1 MRCTGA
7 DDKDA
12 VASSASYMHAILTQV
27 DELQPLELL
36 HLVKVKLPVGPQSKD
51 DTLAAVGQIV
61 TALSIIRSQYMKE
74 PSVEL
79 IQTIYPML
87 VVHLKG
93 REYLMSLCADI
104 IADTFRLVSSHCCPL
119 AENPPSISVNPPSF

>member
-12 VASSASYMHAILTQV
+12 VASSASYMLAILTQV
-27 DELQPLELL
+27 DDLQPLELL
-36 HLVKVKLPVGPQSKD
+36 RLVKVELPVGPQSKSKD

-61 TALSIIRSQYMKE
+61 TALSIIRSPYMKK

-79 IQTIYPML
+79 IETIYPML

-104 IADTFRLVSSHCCPL
+104 ISETFRLVSCH
-119 AENPPSISVNPPSF
+119 